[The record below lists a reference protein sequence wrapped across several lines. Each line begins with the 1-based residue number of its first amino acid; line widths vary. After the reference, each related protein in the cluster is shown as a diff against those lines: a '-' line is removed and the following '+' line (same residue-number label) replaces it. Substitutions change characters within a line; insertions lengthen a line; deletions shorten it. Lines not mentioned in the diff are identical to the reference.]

1 MADEEDQAQEE
12 QKSGGKMKF
21 VLIGV
26 GVVVLLL
33 AGVLGGPLVMN
44 MISPP
49 EEDAEEVVEEP
60 ADKPPIYQS
69 LHPPLIVNF
78 KDQYGDAHFMQ
89 MTLELMSRDQDVIN
103 AVRDHAPVIRNDLI
117 LLYASAMYEDVVTR
131 EGKEKMLAEGLAEV
145 QRIMTESIGEPGVEA
160 LYFTGLVIQ

>member
-1 MADEEDQAQEE
+1 MADEEEQAQEE
-12 QKSGGKMKF
+12 EKSGGKMKI
-21 VLIGV
+21 VLMVV
-26 GVVVLLL
+26 GVVILL
-33 AGVLGGPLVMN
+33 AAGTLGGPMVMN

-49 EEDAEEVVEEP
+49 EDDAEEVVEEP
-60 ADKPPIYQS
+60 ASKPPIYQS

-78 KDQYGDAHFMQ
+78 KDQFGDAHFMQ

-117 LLYASAMYEDVVTR
+117 LLYASSMYEEVVTR